1 MTGDTIEIE
10 DNDDLE
16 SKESTYASS
25 VSTVS
30 TKIKKTDELSIYEQI
45 AKMRKENIEGQ
56 RELKEELIKL
66 RKKKEID
73 AEKRL
78 ISFRIEEQM

>member
-66 RKKKEID
+66 RKGKE
-73 AEKRL
+73 
-78 ISFRIEEQM
+78 ISFRVEEQM